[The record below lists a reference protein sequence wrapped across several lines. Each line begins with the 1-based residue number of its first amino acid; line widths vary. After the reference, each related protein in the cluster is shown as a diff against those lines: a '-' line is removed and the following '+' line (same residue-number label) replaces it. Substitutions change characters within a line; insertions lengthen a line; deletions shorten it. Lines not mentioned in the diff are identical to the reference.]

1 MGVLDQVTQLKNQ
14 GMSDTQITENLQ
26 QQGISPKEITDA
38 INQSQIKNAVSAENP
53 AGTPPGP
60 PEAAAPVATAG
71 AETYTPQTQEVGA
84 GYPSP
89 TATGQE
95 YYSEAGYGAY
105 PAAAATDSDTMI
117 EIANQVFSEKIKKIE
132 KTIDELNEFKTMASV
147 KIDNIDERL
156 KKIEK
161 IIDTIQIKILEKVG
175 SYGKELQT
183 TKKEMSM
190 MQDSF
195 RKLSGA
201 KHTKP
206 KIKPKTTKKKKT
218 FRKKK

>member
-1 MGVLDQVTQLKNQ
+1 MGVLDQVTQLKKQ
-14 GMSDTQITENLQ
+14 GMSDIQITENLQ

-38 INQSQIKNAVSAENP
+38 LGQSQIKNAVSAENP

-60 PEAAAPVATAG
+60 PEAAPVATAG

-84 GYPSP
+84 GYAAPAP
-89 TATGQE
+89 TGQE
-95 YYSEAGYGAY
+95 YYPEAGYGAY
-105 PAAAATDSDTMI
+105 PTATATDSDTMI
-117 EIANQVFSEKIKKIE
+117 EIANQVFSEKMKKTE
-132 KTIDELNEFKTMASV
+132 KIIDELNELKTMASV
-147 KIDNIDERL
+147 KIENIDERL

-195 RKLSGA
+195 RKLSGT
-201 KHTKP
+201 KHAKP
-206 KIKPKTTKKKKT
+206 KIKSKTTKKKKT
-218 FRKKK
+218 SKRKK